1 MKKNKKVIRII
12 VGIILIS
19 STATNRYEQE
29 KIEMTESYK
38 QFLIEN
44 RSYTDS
50 ACRAR
55 KESRKAHGYECECI
69 KCIG

>member
-1 MKKNKKVIRII
+1 MNKKVIGII
-12 VGIILIS
+12 VGIILIGS
-19 STATNRYEQE
+19 IAKNKYEQE
-29 KIEMTESYK
+29 TNYEMDESYK

-50 ACRAR
+50 DCRRR

-69 KCIG
+69 TCIG